1 MRLASILLRQLWI
14 REEQRCLV
22 HRKTLVQTVGNFTQ
36 PQGVWPFICENM
48 AMIDGIVMLSNC
60 AIASAGNV
68 DDFLSN
74 ERWLAIIAVNY
85 GPFSHEG
92 GCLRDQ

>member
-1 MRLASILLRQLWI
+1 
-14 REEQRCLV
+14 
-22 HRKTLVQTVGNFTQ
+22 
-36 PQGVWPFICENM
+36 
-48 AMIDGIVMLSNC
+48 MIDGIVMLSNC

-74 ERWLAIIAVNY
+74 ERWLDSIAVSY

-92 GCLRDQ
+92 RCLSDQ